1 MTSTGSILPTRTSL
15 APATAETMPTTVP
28 SASVTAAPLNPA
40 ASGCPCPVSASNWT
54 HSSEMSGP
62 GTAR

>member
-15 APATAETMPTTVP
+15 PPATAVTMPTTVP
-28 SASVTAAPLNPA
+28 SASASAAPLNPA
-40 ASGCPCPVSASNWT
+40 ASGCPCAVSASSWT

-62 GTAR
+62 GRAR

>member
-1 MTSTGSILPTRTSL
+1 MTSTGSIRPTRTSR

-28 SASVTAAPLNPA
+28 SASVTAAPLKPA
-40 ASGCPCPVSASNWT
+40 ASGCPCPVNASSWT
-54 HSSEMSGP
+54 HSLEMSGP